1 VTEVP
6 FADNPASDV
15 TLAMCRLTG
24 IFNVLGW
31 PAISVPSGRDD
42 AGMPVGLQLASLP
55 WQESYCLAAA
65 AVVEAASI

>member
-1 VTEVP
+1 
-6 FADNPASDV
+6 
-15 TLAMCRLTG
+15 MCGLTQ
-24 IFNVLGW
+24 IFNILGW

-42 AGMPVGLQLASLP
+42 ADMPVGLQLASLP